1 MAAATHEVRDPT
13 NTGVDNRKLLMWI
26 FLASECLFFGAL
38 LSTYLVFKGDLSL
51 PPFPS
56 DTIVPLSVLEDA
68 IAAGLVDAHTVEE
81 MCSPHGAVGDYE
93 CHGILDIPITSTST
107 FVLLMSSLAM
117 VLAVFGA
124 QNHRPGMMKFWLLV
138 TALLGLAFLGFQVY
152 EFRTFGAEGLN
163 LSTSQFGSSFFVLTG
178 FHGTHVAVGV
188 LILLSVLGGS
198 FRRNSLGPET
208 GFHIEIV
215 GLYWHFVDVVWIVLF
230 TVIYLIPA

>member
-1 MAAATHEVRDPT
+1 MAAASHQVAHPT
-13 NTGVDNRKLLMWI
+13 STGIDNRKLLMWI

-56 DTIVPLSVLEDA
+56 EQLVSAADIETA
-68 IAAGLVDAHTVEE
+68 ISSGLVDEHVVEE
-81 MCSPHGAVGDYE
+81 MCVEHGAGELKCD
-93 CHGILDIPITSTST
+93 GILDIPITSTST

-124 QNHRPGMMKFWLLV
+124 QHHRPGMMKFWLLV
-138 TALLGLAFLGFQVY
+138 TALLGLTFLGFQVY
-152 EFRTFGAEGLN
+152 EFRTFGSEGLN
-163 LSTSQFGSSFFVLTG
+163 LATSQFGSSFFVLTG

-188 LILLSVLGGS
+188 LILLSVLAGS

-208 GFHIEIV
+208 GFHVEIV

>member
-1 MAAATHEVRDPT
+1 MAAASHGVVHPT

-38 LSTYLVFKGDLSL
+38 LSTYLIFKGDLSL

-56 DTIVPLSVLEDA
+56 DTLVPLSVIEDA
-68 IAAGLVDAHTVEE
+68 IARGLVDPRVVEE
-81 MCSPHGAVGDYE
+81 MCVAHGAGELE

-107 FVLLMSSLAM
+107 FVLLMSSLTM

-124 QNHRPGMMKFWLLV
+124 QHQRLGMMKFWLLM
-138 TALLGLAFLGFQVY
+138 TALLGLTFLGFQVF

-163 LSTSQFGSSFFVLTG
+163 LSTSQFGSSFFLLTG

-188 LILLSVLGGS
+188 LILFSALAGS

-215 GLYWHFVDVVWIVLF
+215 GLYWHFVDIVWIVLF